1 MKHITT
7 ITYKR
12 KEIHLP
18 KVIWERFRRQFPNK
32 TNEQILEIYA
42 HVMNLDENDL
52 EYGHFFP
59 NCTDALLENMK
70 EKF

>member
-7 ITYKR
+7 LTYKG

-18 KVIWERFRRQFPNK
+18 KVIWERFKELFPDN
-32 TNEQILEIYA
+32 TDEEILYVYIR
-42 HVMNLDENDL
+42 VMNLDENDL

-59 NCTDALLENMK
+59 NCIDALLENMK
-70 EKF
+70 EEL